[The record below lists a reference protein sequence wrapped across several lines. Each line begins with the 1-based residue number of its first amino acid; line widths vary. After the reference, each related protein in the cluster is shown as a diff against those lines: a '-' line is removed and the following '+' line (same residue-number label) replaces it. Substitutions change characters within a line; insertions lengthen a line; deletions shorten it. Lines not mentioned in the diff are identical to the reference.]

1 MKAGDDFSETYEI
14 LERLGEG
21 SGGIV
26 YKAYHK
32 RLNQEV
38 VIKRMRSRNLSGAM
52 KRRETD
58 ILKKLHHSYLP
69 QVLDFLE
76 RDGEVFTVMSYIPGK
91 SFAQILSEGGTFG
104 RNQLMR
110 WGMQIS
116 SALNYLHNQQ
126 PPVIHGDIKPANI
139 MLTPEGNIC
148 LIDFNIAFYLDDAAT
163 LGYSNGYSSPE
174 QYISVRSGAS
184 AGRIP
189 EGMAVDERS
198 DIYSVG
204 ASFYHIATGRKLGN
218 YEEKPDKELLIQ
230 YMGEAFAQVIMKAT
244 QINPAKRYESA
255 RQLFRAFENI
265 PKKDKRYRAL
275 LHRQLAVRMSL
286 VALMA
291 GFIVS
296 GGYGINM
303 MKQETVDKYNELVKE
318 QAELIEKGEYE
329 QQEAVYETA
338 ADLIPEAL
346 ESHYQNAYSLY
357 MQEAYKECISFI
369 DQDIWANVDVNMEQ
383 ARMADVY
390 YLEADSYYRLEEYD
404 KAAEVYE
411 LLFEI
416 GTEQP
421 EYYRDYAINLAYGGD
436 ENKAHTVLREAIDC
450 GLREDSIFYAQGEI
464 EKAMERYD
472 AALLDFR
479 ECANLTDDNTMK
491 ARAYL
496 MMNVIYAEKGSD
508 ISQREVLLE
517 ARDVIP
523 IQEQRQILESL
534 AKIDIELADKSGNDE
549 YLKEAVD
556 VLNKIVD
563 QGWDTYNTYDTL
575 AILYEKLGQIDAAIK
590 EVDIM
595 RDLYGE
601 DYNVYMRYAFL
612 EIDSQELKDNA
623 DRDYMRFAEYYEKAE
638 CLYKEEMKDN
648 NEDAEMR
655 LLEEVYR
662 QVEEGGWLE

>member
-1 MKAGDDFSETYEI
+1 
-14 LERLGEG
+14 
-21 SGGIV
+21 
-26 YKAYHK
+26 
-32 RLNQEV
+32 
-38 VIKRMRSRNLSGAM
+38 
-52 KRRETD
+52 
-58 ILKKLHHSYLP
+58 
-69 QVLDFLE
+69 
-76 RDGEVFTVMSYIPGK
+76 
-91 SFAQILSEGGTFG
+91 
-104 RNQLMR
+104 
-110 WGMQIS
+110 
-116 SALNYLHNQQ
+116 
-126 PPVIHGDIKPANI
+126 
-139 MLTPEGNIC
+139 
-148 LIDFNIAFYLDDAAT
+148 
-163 LGYSNGYSSPE
+163 
-174 QYISVRSGAS
+174 
-184 AGRIP
+184 
-189 EGMAVDERS
+189 
-198 DIYSVG
+198 
-204 ASFYHIATGRKLGN
+204 
-218 YEEKPDKELLIQ
+218 
-230 YMGEAFAQVIMKAT
+230 
-244 QINPAKRYESA
+244 
-255 RQLFRAFENI
+255 
-265 PKKDKRYRAL
+265 
-275 LHRQLAVRMSL
+275 
-286 VALMA
+286 
-291 GFIVS
+291 
-296 GGYGINM
+296 
-303 MKQETVDKYNELVKE
+303 
-318 QAELIEKGEYE
+318 
-329 QQEAVYETA
+329 
-338 ADLIPEAL
+338 
-346 ESHYQNAYSLY
+346 

-369 DQDIWANVDVNMEQ
+369 DQDIRANVDVNMEQ

-612 EIDSQELKDNA
+612 EIDSQELKGNA

-638 CLYKEEMKDN
+638 RLYKEEMQDN
-648 NEDAEMR
+648 NEDAEMH

-662 QVEEGGWLE
+662 QVREGGWLE